1 MNVTNLKCN
10 RCGSPNVEHI
20 GQGMYHCKNC
30 DAQFPMSYTG
40 NDESITTKLSRIYD
54 LRNKLKFDECEEII
68 DSILLESNHNENL
81 KPLLGDV
88 YFQKFL
94 CDYGVC
100 YVDEDGSPIQ
110 IPTLNRLSP
119 TSCFENA
126 NYINARNNY
135 SNKDAKEKINQAVS
149 VIENIR
155 SKAFEKVLDEDP
167 YDVFISL
174 KVRTLDGKGYTSDD
188 KVARDIYDKLT
199 KNGYRVFYSEETLK
213 QKAGSEYEPIIYHAL
228 FSAKVFLLICTDDV
242 EYIKQ
247 PWVQN
252 EWSRFL
258 KRRELEQDLAMVSVI
273 TSKIKIELMPSKL
286 ARLQALNYDPSF
298 YQNLDII
305 LKQHV
310 HRTLKSNLN
319 KKEINVSIKPIS
331 VAQVKIEKTKFGANK
346 EKIVFQANE
355 EILLTSA
362 LQQIDRMCI
371 TKSKNEKK
379 KFHASAFK
387 ILDEILKLNIQN
399 YQAYWYKYLCANE
412 ASDDK
417 KLIRD
422 YQTFTKEQIDSLEF
436 IKLFFEYAPE
446 DIALEKLKILL
457 EQLKCLIKANDGHY
471 ISLPLYE
478 CLLSYMG
485 EKDELNM
492 TQLIKEK
499 VIDSLAMKR
508 LNDFNLLNKISETIY
523 PVLTK
528 GGAKR
533 VISYYDDVSR
543 VLRGCARFNES
554 KIYQDKALE
563 LFEADPDALWNKLC
577 LEFKITNRHRYNVL
591 LKTKKGCDA
600 TKQTIEKMLSGG
612 YKIRNTDLNYVN
624 MVVNLCI
631 SNLKINV
638 KNACSLFLDILAIL
652 PNAKEYTDEDEYNE
666 YFSMIVNNFS
676 NKCLLL
682 GQFDTVRQLSNE
694 LISQKLDTPETHWN
708 LLKAENKM
716 HTNYDLL
723 VSKKDFT
730 DDTELYNNIL
740 IRSIDDKNNGNI
752 PQNIIRLRDM
762 IYNSKAK
769 RKIIK
774 KIKQIIKLHIIL
786 FKDMEQETLQSLA
799 QIGASTTDC
808 LGYFETLYVDYNR
821 KVMDAKHDENS
832 LYRSSANKF
841 EFKQNF
847 FRFDIVYILYDLFVY
862 YTLPAIL
869 ILFYCVYCNNYFISN
884 AAQLSIFWPL
894 RLGFWA
900 WFYGFVPIVFALS
913 LAAIFWSLKNTKLMK
928 RATGAKL
935 ITITVVGIGVGAG
948 LYYSGIA
955 GLLFDLIPNYEN
967 AVYNSNALFYNMD
980 TGIFMIYPSLL
991 LGLVLIFS
999 NVFGRINFYKIIASV
1014 VITGVILFLAIYFH
1028 HGFVMI

>member
-100 YVDEDGSPIQ
+100 YVDEDGSPIK

-119 TSCFENA
+119 TPCFENA
-126 NYINARNNY
+126 NYINARKNY
-135 SNKDAKEKINQAVS
+135 SSKEAQNKIDQEVN

-155 SKAFEKVLDEDP
+155 SAAFEKVLDEDP

-174 KVRTLDGKGYTSDD
+174 KVRTLDGKGYTADD
-188 KVARDIYDKLT
+188 KAARDIYNNLT

-258 KRRELEQDLAMVSVI
+258 KRKELESDLAMISVI

-286 ARLQALNYDPSF
+286 ARLQALNYDPTF

-305 LKQHV
+305 LKQYV

-331 VAQVKIEKTKFGANK
+331 VAQVKIEKTKFGLNK
-346 EKIVFQANE
+346 EKIVFKPNE

-362 LQQIDRMCI
+362 LQQINRMCI
-371 TKSKNEKK
+371 TKSNKEKT
-379 KFHASAFK
+379 KFHNSAFK
-387 ILDEILKLNIQN
+387 ILDEILKLNNQN
-399 YQAYWYKYLCANE
+399 YQAYWYKYLCANK

-422 YQTFTKEQIDSLEF
+422 YQTFTKEQIESLEYV
-436 IKLFFEYAPE
+436 KLFFEYASE
-446 DIALEKLKILL
+446 DVALEKLKILL
-457 EQLKCLIKANDGHY
+457 EQLKCLIKADEGY
-471 ISLPLYE
+471 QICLPLYE
-478 CLLSYMG
+478 CLLSYMD
-485 EKDELNM
+485 EKDELNI

-499 VIDSLAMKR
+499 VIDSLAMKK
-508 LNDFNLLNKISETIY
+508 LNNFNLLDTISKTIY

-528 GGAKR
+528 GGAKK
-533 VISYYDDVSR
+533 VIAYYDGVSR
-543 VLRGCARFNES
+543 VLRGRANFNES

-577 LEFKITNRHRYNVL
+577 LEFKITNRHRHNVL

-638 KNACSLFLDILAIL
+638 KNACSLFLDILEIL

-676 NKCLLL
+676 KKCLLL
-682 GQFDTVRQLSNE
+682 GQFDTARKLSNE

-708 LLKAENKM
+708 LLKVENKM
-716 HTNYDLL
+716 RTNYDLL
-723 VSKKDFT
+723 INKKDFT
-730 DDTELYNNIL
+730 EDSELYNNIL
-740 IRSIDDKNNGNI
+740 IKSNENIDSENI
-752 PQNIIRLRDM
+752 PQNIVNLRDM
-762 IYNSKAK
+762 IWNSKSK

-774 KIKQIIKLHIIL
+774 KIKQIINLQVTL

-799 QIGASTTDC
+799 NVGSSTNDY
-808 LGYFETLYVDYNR
+808 LAYFESLYNDYNHC
-821 KVMDAKHDENS
+821 VIDAKHDENS
-832 LYRSSANKF
+832 MYRNSANKF

-991 LGLVLIFS
+991 LGLILIFS